1 VTSCFLLVILKQ
13 EEIFMEILTKIKS
26 WAGALADVGVSIAAL
41 LIVLEVLGMGKMP
54 FMPGDISVVDNVSSM
69 LASLGAQ
76 GVIGLIAIWI
86 LYSIWQKK

>member
-1 VTSCFLLVILKQ
+1 
-13 EEIFMEILTKIKS
+13 MEILTKIKS

-54 FMPGDISVVDNVSSM
+54 FMPGDFSVVDNVSAM

>member
-1 VTSCFLLVILKQ
+1 
-13 EEIFMEILTKIKS
+13 MEILTKIKS

-41 LIVLEVLGMGKMP
+41 LIVLEVLGMGEMP
-54 FMPGDISVVDNVSSM
+54 FMPGDISVVDNVSAM